1 MWPAE
6 VVVELLAKEMSAF
19 SINTKNIAFVGLKTP
34 KNTSEKQE
42 QQCRSLEVMT
52 WLLKVNPQ
60 TGLWAVSRE
69 NCFFSTKVQRIAAKK
84 EVYINQA
91 HERGPA

>member
-1 MWPAE
+1 M
-6 VVVELLAKEMSAF
+6 ELLAKEMSAF

-60 TGLWAVSRE
+60 TGL
-69 NCFFSTKVQRIAAKK
+69 
-84 EVYINQA
+84 
-91 HERGPA
+91 